1 MLPTPS
7 PMKVQT
13 DSFTVPTSTLP
24 KLTSQHWASTLA
36 DCQLQCC
43 TLFTVVLQ
51 TRSSILAEAL
61 TVRLMPSGLGGG
73 RRLHWDHV
81 GADFAQPSPFG
92 SLPGLLTD
100 KGVLQVPNQ
109 LFGFEHVPG
118 THGRDTTWM
127 MCAT

>member
-13 DSFTVPTSTLP
+13 DSFTAPTSTLP

-73 RRLHWDHV
+73 YIGIMLVLISR
-81 GADFAQPSPFG
+81 
-92 SLPGLLTD
+92 SLLPL
-100 KGVLQVPNQ
+100 VLFLVFLPV
-109 LFGFEHVPG
+109 EE
-118 THGRDTTWM
+118 
-127 MCAT
+127 